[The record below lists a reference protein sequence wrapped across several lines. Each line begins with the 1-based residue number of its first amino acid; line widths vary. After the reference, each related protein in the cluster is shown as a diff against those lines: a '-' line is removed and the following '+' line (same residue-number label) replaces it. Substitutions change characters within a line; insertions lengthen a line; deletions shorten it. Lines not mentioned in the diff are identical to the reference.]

1 MFCSAQMLDLQ
12 KKLFVT
18 LFTRLLLIFDLYIY
32 IYIYIYIYRSQNVKP
47 IQISNPN
54 LKAIQILNHK
64 PI

>member
-32 IYIYIYIYRSQNVKP
+32 IYIYRSQNVKP